1 MEELIDEYIKDPT
14 REKAVDLSKNIYS
27 LYKMDLFL
35 KLDINL
41 IYLVLEQCEDLST
54 DFISLIINKLAKYH
68 EINGKEFFKHIPNFE
83 VENLPFDYKGNVI
96 SEGADNTKIV
106 YMEKM
111 LQNLLTTVDILSQKI
126 SDTQVVLQ
134 KHCNDI
140 SSDSR
145 TGSPSKEYDV
155 VLDKLVSD
163 FQTQQKIIRDLENLV
178 NNQVLNKKV
187 IPPDTDSDMNRS
199 TPSESPRQDPENR
212 VKMLVSF
219 LENAARSA
227 SADESTKNG
236 KEFENDS
243 EIHSKPELHRIDDD
257 NHPLSFQTNNGFNH
271 DENKRKKAQIDARNI
286 SLLKELSE
294 ELTDKLNNSFQS
306 LSNVMASEP
315 DPEQIEI
322 FSLAEIIEK
331 VESMKSGVNLI
342 IRNEAIRKEAE
353 EILGEFGNGIDY
365 VINSEIDNQRKNI
378 FVYSLSEREYI
389 SLEKNCFYIFYNDS
403 KRHNDSSFQFS
414 PDCGGGG
421 PISNG
426 NKIFLENENNINNDI
441 YLDTGCL
448 DTINKNIESHVIIH
462 CDRPDG
468 GEKVSPEESFSDEV
482 LDPESFVLSQNNL
495 FIENTEEF
503 DFTSDD
509 FKSERND
516 VKAFCNEDSRN
527 LESSV
532 SIHLFDALKKSV
544 KHLSSRQYSTATD
557 NPYTTAKA
565 IDYTSDEIDQRQ
577 GLAYIGSSN
586 LLQLA
591 NDSAMIIPRKSKDL
605 GMSPIKKPLIL
616 SRKSPSNFCVLHGLY
631 SNVDSAKYCS
641 KEKRNLIDVG
651 NQNSK
656 EFVNTKESNLTLNP
670 PQEIFKNDSI
680 SNYLP
685 KEFNRRENMLSFYS
699 AGEIYINNELLHHEF
714 SLDRSPLTDKHDDL
728 NQNCD
733 SLHIFDHVDSK
744 QQCAYADGYH
754 SSLQSND
761 FHLSDHEDSQN
772 LPSGS
777 ALSLRALED
786 SYHSTSRIGLDK
798 SISDKSNE
806 LSSSLHFRDLNSQ
819 NNLHEYSDNPGKLKY
834 QDIMIQVESD
844 GIPPLKDF
852 LSNDMHVNTSIQ
864 AHDNDLGRTTPND
877 KNPSGS
883 VPSYQDCNYQQEIEL
898 HSLSKGQD
906 SSNMNCLVSRNSA
919 IMQASRTEIS
929 ISSAKSRS
937 TSVDSNSSIRND
949 SLLKADDELPSNFF
963 YVNNNDV
970 EEGEI
975 RNNDTAG
982 GCNKGCSSPGSMHT
996 VNNDNSLCTSEH
1008 YRSTSKD
1015 VSDNVSDILKCSRAT
1030 KSFDSYGDAYY
1041 GTDKPQDLGSIEERV
1056 VQDSKVSQNLESRS
1070 LPDNNHNSRLN
1081 QSMNKIDAPSPSSK
1095 STDCHFDGYIDSK
1108 LAVDQVIENYKSPV
1122 KKVDSK
1128 ILNTNANDSSVTAPK
1143 QHLAESRNN
1152 GNFNE
1157 NREYYYSG
1165 QKCDMNLTIDG
1176 KYVDVDAHKIGL
1188 SHMLL
1193 SNDRSDG
1200 QANNIQSD
1208 KDLNPTYTQQSGDG
1222 NLNVSNDFVH
1232 SSNMVRSR
1240 GSDYTLNNMEMPDS
1254 VINECSNIE
1263 LSKQEFTES
1272 LNELA
1277 EYDPRNEQGELSSL
1291 NDNKHSYNIGTRRGY
1306 YDNSSDAGDLS
1317 SKTILFGRIPTK
1329 DFVPYYDQNTSDSN
1343 ISFDLSINDGE
1354 LDSLGD
1360 NSTDNFNEEDPQ
1372 LNSRTVS
1379 HDMSGSETIHFKSQT
1394 CDSICNNLYYPPISD
1409 PSVECLASNISQ
1421 STIPSSIEPETLID
1435 DPILDNAFSVELEH
1449 GESVNDSKNAGSYVQ
1464 ECPTNVEISTVKS
1477 CHYKSLD
1484 AIEYCNR
1491 LNSASVPSHP
1501 ANYHEY
1507 VSLDKCLTNDEVK
1520 TKLDNISRSSI
1531 SHVHEDSQICGNDT
1545 SNFPHDVGL
1554 VTSGTE
1560 TQKVSRDE
1568 NLSVGDISDTVHC
1581 KNMFTHINSESEMNN
1596 NSYTNEKEVLI
1607 SSVKSHPSGNCDDCN
1622 SPSQTEVNMSSEL
1635 YEAPNS
1641 HGINY
1646 VNNDSCM
1653 DSPQNKS
1660 RLYDVLHSTKLCNSS
1675 REKNADDAEGG
1686 DPHTINDLGFISDDI
1701 NDFCSGVV
1709 ESDQYF
1715 AHSSNMTLSR
1725 IGFSDSEVFA
1735 RENRVYDVS
1744 LETSDAL
1751 NDAFLDDSA
1760 SFVDKRS
1767 SMVDGN
1773 FAKSTGFT
1781 SETSFANIR
1790 GFEQDGRVSNL
1801 STCTASYLHNNPGF
1815 ISDNDSH
1822 VPINFVTRMSS
1833 TYRFA
1838 SEENVYTSLFD
1849 SSFQEK
1855 NALGTPSL
1863 ESIIPTSNSNI
1874 NIGAPSNYVFL
1885 SEHNVSRSPDYSRIQ
1900 KKKNLTLSIT
1910 RNVDLSYDSIDE
1922 TQKLDTTTDF
1932 SGRLDSTLFDNS
1944 HLVSKRTD
1952 ETAFDDPSHYVPLQ
1966 HNENSLLNNLGFI
1979 GEDNM
1984 YLSQINSITESV
1996 SDNEI
2001 FRSGYDGKTPS
2012 SVLKVDSSITGEKSI
2027 SEQDSIVSEG
2037 KSRSK
2042 QNSIISEGKSR
2053 SGQNSIVSEGKSRS
2067 EQNSIISEGK
2077 NRSGQNSI
2085 ISEGKN
2091 RSGHNSIV
2099 SEGKS
2104 RSEQNSIVSEGK
2116 SRSEQNSIISEEKN
2130 RSGQNSIISEG
2141 KSRSKQ
2147 NSITS
2152 EGKNRSGH
2160 NSIVSE
2166 GKSRSEQ
2173 NSIISEGKNRSEHNS
2188 IISEGKNRSGHNSI
2202 VSEGKSRSEQ
2212 NSIISEGKN
2221 RSGQNNIISEGK
2233 SRSEQNSI
2241 ISEGK
2246 SRSEQNSII
2255 SEGKSRS
2262 GHNSVVSE
2270 GKSRSE
2276 HNSIISEG
2284 KSRSEHNS
2292 IISEGK
2298 NRSEQNSVLSEGMG
2312 KCDTEF
2318 KSISVSAENINVIKD
2333 AIAAENDDI
2342 GSSNVI
2348 LKGDNNNME
2357 CIIGV
2362 DERSNREF
2370 SDVVLGEGMCEN
2382 GKIISVS
2389 TDEIGT
2395 NNITSIIS
2403 NLPDGNDAYSHSNSG
2418 DHLGSKKLDVSFTSS
2433 HDEVMLQKNLSN
2445 ANEQPYAQI
2454 CNHLALDDEIEEFS
2468 IPQFHDNT
2476 FKRHISH
2483 MAICDSTIDNRFDT
2497 SSKDNV
2503 DAKDIISDEE
2513 LLNDE
2518 INASL
2523 SQVSME
2529 NKEDNIVEG
2538 VHEFLPSGYQNEAS
2552 IYSKTNNNPS
2562 LIDYESDVCSHP
2574 NSSACDSLSS
2584 PSLPPVPETDYVEM
2598 NARNSYPSHSS
2609 LKLTSNECFVLDL
2622 HTEDGVGESQSA
2634 FKSIL
2639 KRPQQNQS
2647 PNNSTHGTVV
2657 SASQGTQEET
2667 INVQQDADA
2676 KFEGRSNLDLQSRSE
2691 YDVRYSGGTVNN
2703 VNEGCPSS
2711 VNFLVS
2717 GKMHSKTPQKTK
2729 FSSNNNFKAQML
2741 NIESAKSLY
2750 NSDDK
2755 LNNSDSPDQKVCIKT
2770 EDIYSSCEKSLDRLY
2785 ESVFNSPR
2793 NRKAKDLSSNS
2804 SVCSGSP
2811 LKKGSTAENYQHD
2824 PIYSRSPLKQLK
2836 PNLIITSPRKSYNIS
2851 IDKNLSLEI
2860 IARRRLS
2867 PDPRRRL
2874 AHHSRSERVNLVIA
2888 PAESYSRSR
2897 CDPTPSDASTVM
2909 QSYYS
2914 TSSSLL
2920 NLDNSLSNVASEVIP
2935 RSSEVR
2941 SRSLDNTSMQLDG
2954 NSYDNSYFSSSFVS
2968 TVQSN
2973 ECKPSQEKSNVD
2985 DASPV
2990 EIKTASS
2997 KRKKIKLADFVKS
3010 NDLESLTYILERR
3023 PEKVNKK
3030 DSHNFGRTLIH
3041 VAVDLGRYKIV
3052 EYLISKG
3059 ANMNIVDYDGYSPL
3073 QLAYFRGK
3081 INMFKLLVNSGANV
3095 DARNYEGMTVLD
3107 IACEKGD
3114 MDIAEFVVSKGASL
3128 NERNNRGL
3136 MPLHVGV
3143 QNGNYALCNLLVQ
3156 NGADVNGRDG
3166 NKRTPLHIASIKGH
3180 NQICIL
3186 LLNNGAQ
3193 INVTDPQGRTPLHYA
3208 SYGNNRYIC
3217 ELLIKKGGSVNIRDI
3232 YDRTALCMAESRGYG
3247 DLCNYLSSEG
3257 GIC

>member
-1 MEELIDEYIKDPT
+1 MEELIDEYVKDPT

-864 AHDNDLGRTTPND
+864 AHDNGLGRTTPND

-1686 DPHTINDLGFISDDI
+1686 DPQTINDLGFISDDI

-1855 NALGTPSL
+1855 SALGTPSL

-2037 KSRSK
+2037 KSGSK

-2053 SGQNSIVSEGKSRS
+2053 SK
-2067 EQNSIISEGK
+2067 
-2077 NRSGQNSI
+2077 
-2085 ISEGKN
+2085 
-2091 RSGHNSIV
+2091 
-2099 SEGKS
+2099 
-2104 RSEQNSIVSEGK
+2104 
-2116 SRSEQNSIISEEKN
+2116 
-2130 RSGQNSIISEG
+2130 
-2141 KSRSKQ
+2141 
-2147 NSITS
+2147 
-2152 EGKNRSGH
+2152 
-2160 NSIVSE
+2160 
-2166 GKSRSEQ
+2166 
-2173 NSIISEGKNRSEHNS
+2173 
-2188 IISEGKNRSGHNSI
+2188 
-2202 VSEGKSRSEQ
+2202 
-2212 NSIISEGKN
+2212 
-2221 RSGQNNIISEGK
+2221 
-2233 SRSEQNSI
+2233 
-2241 ISEGK
+2241 
-2246 SRSEQNSII
+2246 QNSII

-2483 MAICDSTIDNRFDT
+2483 MAIYDSTIDNRFDT

-3081 INMFKLLVNSGANV
+3081 INMFKLLANSGANV